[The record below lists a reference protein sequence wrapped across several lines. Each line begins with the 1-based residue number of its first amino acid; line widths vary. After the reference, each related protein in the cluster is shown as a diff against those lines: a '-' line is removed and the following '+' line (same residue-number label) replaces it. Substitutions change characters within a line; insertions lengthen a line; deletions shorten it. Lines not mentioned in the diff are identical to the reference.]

1 MPWLC
6 SVCGTSNEDDAIY
19 CINCGVKKQETQQQ
33 SSSNPPQQPSTAQQ
47 EQNVLPP
54 PSSQPLTQPSQV
66 QQQEVKV
73 HEEKKLEGKYYL
85 QIISTPNQNLIGG
98 KIPLD
103 LVNFPKISIGRS
115 PENVIIIP
123 DPEVSRRHSVISKEG
138 EKLYLE
144 DLNST
149 NGTYIYDGEK
159 FVPIKQRTEI
169 KENTIIKLGNNTI
182 IKIIK
187 E

>member
-1 MPWLC
+1 MPWTC
-6 SVCGTSNEDDAIY
+6 QVCGTNNQDDVIY
-19 CINCGVKKQETQQQ
+19 CSNCGVKRPEIQQQAQQQAIQQESQNQLTQQ
-33 SSSNPPQQPSTAQQ
+33 SSTPTLQPQQNQ
-47 EQNVLPP
+47 EI
-54 PSSQPLTQPSQV
+54 
-66 QQQEVKV
+66 KV
-73 HEEKKLEGKYYL
+73 SKEEGKIEGKYYL
-85 QIISTPNQNLIGG
+85 QIISTPVQNLIGG

-123 DPEVSRRHSVISKEG
+123 DPEVSRRHSIISKEG
-138 EKLYLE
+138 DKLFLE

-159 FVPIKQRTEI
+159 FVPIKQKIEI

-182 IKIIK
+182 VKLIR